1 MKLNVP
7 YSKLLAVD
15 SSTEYLQLAL
25 QAGDSVQ
32 VRSLNEGLKQMKHI
46 KHSERLMPLLQSLLT
61 EMAIL
66 PSELHGIICGRGP
79 GSFMGL
85 RIGMSSLKALSAV
98 LDIPL
103 LSVSTLD
110 AIAWHERH
118 TFDHPSSDSGL
129 IVPVIDARGNH
140 FYTCCYSFDRVDR
153 SHSGSSS
160 AEAGVGTEAGT
171 EGGSIGEAMES
182 GRLGSPIDASLEE
195 IQGFLRRKLELMP
208 GAAVMLCGPHAVK
221 LYEALNKSMN
231 EAMNVAGASPLPLSI
246 QPPGPPRPWVEAMI
260 EIGREA
266 FNSGRRDR
274 PEQGPE
280 YIRPGV

>member
-25 QAGDSVQ
+25 QVGDSVQ
-32 VRSLNEGLKQMKHI
+32 VRSLNEGLKHMKHM

-66 PSELHGIICGRGP
+66 PSELHGIICARGP

-160 AEAGVGTEAGT
+160 AGVGTEART

-221 LYEALNKSMN
+221 LYEALNKSL
-231 EAMNVAGASPLPLSI
+231 NVAGASPLPLSI
-246 QPPGPPRPWVEAMI
+246 QPPGPWVEAMI

-266 FNSGRRDR
+266 FNSGRRDS

>member
-32 VRSLNEGLKQMKHI
+32 VRSLNEGLKHMKHM

-66 PSELHGIICGRGP
+66 PSELHGIICARGP

-110 AIAWHERH
+110 AIAWHERQA
-118 TFDHPSSDSGL
+118 FNHPSSDSGL

-160 AEAGVGTEAGT
+160 AEAGSG
-171 EGGSIGEAMES
+171 GGSIGEAMER

-221 LYEALNKSMN
+221 LYESLN

-266 FNSGRRDR
+266 FNSGRRDS